1 MALAAEP
8 MWQLTVHA
16 CAFHQSEWSSERSPR
31 LGVQVPAAVLP
42 TLVLRCLASAQG
54 AEASPRSELGEM
66 STDAKSYLLRF
77 ATFHDLALWA
87 QHPTVGAHCT
97 CECFVGPR
105 DDERGALLGRV
116 HHVGV
121 GG

>member
-42 TLVLRCLASAQG
+42 AAALLLRCLANAQG
-54 AEASPRSELGEM
+54 AEAPPRSELGEM

-77 ATFHDLALWA
+77 ATFRDLALWA
-87 QHPTVGAHCT
+87 RLCASEIEV
-97 CECFVGPR
+97 
-105 DDERGALLGRV
+105 RV
-116 HHVGV
+116 
-121 GG
+121 